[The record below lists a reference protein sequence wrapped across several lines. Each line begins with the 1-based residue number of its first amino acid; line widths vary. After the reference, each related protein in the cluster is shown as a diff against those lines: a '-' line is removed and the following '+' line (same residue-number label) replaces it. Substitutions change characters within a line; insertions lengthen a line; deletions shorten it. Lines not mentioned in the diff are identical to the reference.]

1 MLPAPDWVDLLLLN
15 QIIPLDPSPTRPS
28 GVNQAVIST
37 KLSKGSCVDMASH
50 HHKNDMSHEVLI
62 KGVDK
67 PDEKKVLEVSQIWD
81 RNDARNVER
90 YPVRAVRK
98 TLKLLSLEDSNVG
111 EFQEKKPDNFVD
123 LTSRADCFRVTPK
136 GCTLTGSMLPTC
148 CYLEHCKV
156 NSHHKLE
163 ELDNKMV
170 ALGKTLPRAV
180 TEVEENIEEDV
191 KRNPPDLSLG
201 SLAILNTMQH

>member
-1 MLPAPDWVDLLLLN
+1 MNPFHLN
-15 QIIPLDPSPTRPS
+15 QIIPLDPSPTRLG

-37 KLSKGSCVDMASH
+37 KLSMGSCVDVASH
-50 HHKNDMSHEVLI
+50 HHKNDMSHKVLM

-123 LTSRADCFRVTPK
+123 LLTSRADCFRVTPK
-136 GCTLTGSMLPTC
+136 GCTLTGSKLPTC
-148 CYLEHCKV
+148 CCLEQC
-156 NSHHKLE
+156 E
-163 ELDNKMV
+163 MV
-170 ALGKTLPRAV
+170 AMDKLSIEGYSNMDKTLPRAV

-191 KRNPPDLSLG
+191 KRNPPLSG
-201 SLAILNTMQH
+201 QSYHT